1 MLPHLLLD
9 LTKLGKRSLC
19 NRNKILNPE
28 RFHYPA
34 ASSRFFPQHKVGNT
48 AHVPC
53 KAIYTT
59 TFLLLHVLAGSIG
72 TIICGENIVSS
83 GIQAC
88 VANVLIGS
96 TSCSI
101 WSHADKENSLVKR
114 GEIAIYRSSL
124 LPVSSLSAKV
134 LPSLLQTTRSIE
146 VCIELQ
152 SSSQKNNFKL

>member
-59 TFLLLHVLAGSIG
+59 TVHLLHVLAGSIG

-101 WSHADKENSLVKR
+101 WSHADKENSLV
-114 GEIAIYRSSL
+114 E
-124 LPVSSLSAKV
+124 
-134 LPSLLQTTRSIE
+134 RSIHSTFFRSRGNRNLSFFI
-146 VCIELQ
+146 VASLFSFSQ
-152 SSSQKNNFKL
+152 SSSFTVANNAFYRSLY

>member
-1 MLPHLLLD
+1 M
-9 LTKLGKRSLC
+9 
-19 NRNKILNPE
+19 
-28 RFHYPA
+28 
-34 ASSRFFPQHKVGNT
+34 GNT

-59 TFLLLHVLAGSIG
+59 TVHLLHVLEGSIG

-96 TSCSI
+96 TSSSI
-101 WSHADKENSLVKR
+101 WSHAAKENGLVENALYIQNYFVA

-134 LPSLLQTTRSIE
+134 LPSLLQTTRSIK
-146 VCIELQ
+146 VCIEPQ
-152 SSSQKNNFKL
+152 SSSQKKLFQIMINGIDLEIIKYFKIVIVE